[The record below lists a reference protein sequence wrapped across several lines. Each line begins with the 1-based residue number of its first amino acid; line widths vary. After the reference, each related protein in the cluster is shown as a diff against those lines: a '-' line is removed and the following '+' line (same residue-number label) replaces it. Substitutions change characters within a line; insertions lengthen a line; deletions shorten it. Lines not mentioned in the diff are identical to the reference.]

1 MSDIFTL
8 KSVPFTSELGM
19 ALKNFRIE
27 RKITAKSIT
36 EKFNR
41 ASSYVTKLEKGDIK
55 KIDGDF
61 LIQLCDYISG
71 SKNGL
76 WAFLGRLSQ
85 NYTDFSNETKFIIM
99 NIDDLLVDYTIPI
112 NFASDIKGYLNLH
125 NLTIDQLIDKVNS
138 NEEIINR
145 DEFDSFPDN
154 IWYDKDNDIDNAAI
168 KLVIPSNYIKDLL
181 DGKYVSF
188 HRVIAEA
195 ILYSMFKLG
204 NEENP
209 SDILHDKLKLYHLLP
224 SRFVVRITPDTV
236 ESILGGLEPDAASA
250 LKYVTDDLK
259 MITKLTKNY
268 GTKRIKQIANNMKED
283 LSFCFAYMS
292 ADIVELEKKDKTK
305 KQQFLDELKSL
316 IDKYSQDDTSIDIY
330 E

>member
-8 KSVPFTSELGM
+8 KSAPFTPELGM

-41 ASSYVTKLEKGDIK
+41 ASSYITKLEKGDIK
-55 KIDGDF
+55 KIDGEF
-61 LIQLCDYISG
+61 LSQLCDYISG
-71 SKNGL
+71 SKDGL

-112 NFASDIKGYLNLH
+112 NFISDIKEYLNSHDLS
-125 NLTIDQLIDKVNS
+125 TEQLINKINA
-138 NEEIINR
+138 NEEILNR
-145 DEFDSFPDN
+145 DGYDTFPDN
-154 IWYDKDNDIDNAAI
+154 IWYDKDNYIDNAAI
-168 KLVIPSNYIKDLL
+168 KLVIPSDYIKNLL

-195 ILYSMFKLG
+195 ILYSLFRLG

-209 SDILHDKLKLYHLLP
+209 YDVLHDKLKLYHLLLL
-224 SRFVVRITPDTV
+224 VD
-236 ESILGGLEPDAASA
+236 
-250 LKYVTDDLK
+250 
-259 MITKLTKNY
+259 
-268 GTKRIKQIANNMKED
+268 
-283 LSFCFAYMS
+283 
-292 ADIVELEKKDKTK
+292 
-305 KQQFLDELKSL
+305 
-316 IDKYSQDDTSIDIY
+316 SQLLLLLY
-330 E
+330 LLRNLVLYLLLYLL